1 MTDTAPDQT
10 AAATGDADADS
21 HKSTR
26 HTHNGNDRDREAAV
40 FARIEAFRRRRPR
53 LRDEVVTLAHGAGG
67 KASAALLD
75 AVFLPAFNPV
85 PDTDTDTD
93 ATKAATTR
101 PPLTDAAVLT
111 TDTGER
117 LAFSTDSYVVKPLR
131 FPGGSAGMLA
141 VHGTINDLAMMGAR
155 PVAISAAFVL
165 EEGLSIETL
174 REVVADMAEAAA
186 AAGVPVVTGDTK
198 VVDRGAADGMYITT
212 AGVGTIPQ
220 SRDLDARYVRPGDVV
235 LASGTMGDHGM
246 AVMLAR
252 GDLALEADIASDTA
266 PLHGLVEELLA
277 AAPGTRWLRDSTRGG
292 VGTVCNELAR
302 DANVTVV
309 LDEPLLPVRPEVAAA
324 CELLGIDPLYVAN
337 EGKLVA
343 IVPPDEADAA
353 LAAVREHR
361 SGRDAV
367 RIGEIRA
374 DPPGIVVLRTAM
386 GGTRIV
392 DMLVGDPLPRIC

>member
-1 MTDTAPDQT
+1 VRDTEADQAAPTRTAEAPDGSVR
-10 AAATGDADADS
+10 A
-21 HKSTR
+21 
-26 HTHNGNDRDREAAV
+26 REAAV

-53 LRDEVVTLAHGAGG
+53 LPDEVVTLAHGAGG
-67 KASAALLD
+67 KASAALIE
-75 AVFLPAFNPV
+75 AVFLPAFNPA
-85 PDTDTDTD
+85 PETASD
-93 ATKAATTR
+93 AETKARAKNVPNAR
-101 PPLTDAAVLT
+101 QPLTDAAVLGLP
-111 TDTGER
+111 TGER

-131 FPGGSAGMLA
+131 FPGGSAGTLA

-165 EEGLSIETL
+165 EEGLSIEIL
-174 REVVADMAEAAA
+174 REVVADMAEAAD
-186 AAGVPVVTGDTK
+186 AAGVAVVTGDTK
-198 VVDRGAADGMYITT
+198 VVDRGAADAMYITT
-212 AGVGTIPQ
+212 AGVGAIPPG
-220 SRDLDARYVRPGDVV
+220 RDLDARHVRPGDVV
-235 LASGTMGDHGM
+235 LASGTMGDHGT

-266 PLHGLVEELLA
+266 PLHGLVEDLLT

-292 VGTVCNELAR
+292 VATVCNELAR
-302 DANVTVV
+302 DANVAVV

-353 LAAVREHR
+353 LTALRAHRYGAA
-361 SGRDAV
+361 AV
-367 RIGEIRA
+367 RIGEIHPE
-374 DPPGIVVLRTAM
+374 PPGIVVLRTAM

>member
-1 MTDTAPDQT
+1 MTDTAPERT
-10 AAATGDADADS
+10 VATGNGDARLGRPNPKGGDA
-21 HKSTR
+21 
-26 HTHNGNDRDREAAV
+26 DRDREAAV

-53 LRDEVVTLAHGAGG
+53 LRDQVITLAHGAGG

-75 AVFLPAFNPV
+75 AVFLPAFDPA
-85 PDTDTDTD
+85 PDPDATTD
-93 ATKAATTR
+93 ATTETR
-101 PPLTDAAVLT
+101 SPLTDAAVLRLPS
-111 TDTGER
+111 GER
-117 LAFSTDSYVVKPLR
+117 LALSTDSYVVTPLR
-131 FPGGSAGMLA
+131 FPGGSAGTLA

-155 PVAISAAFVL
+155 PIAISAAFVL
-165 EEGLSIETL
+165 EEGLSIDVL

-212 AGVGTIPQ
+212 AGVGAVPAG
-220 SRDLDARYVRPGDVV
+220 RDLDARHVRPGDVV
-235 LASGTMGDHGM
+235 LASGTMGDHGT

-252 GDLALEADIASDTA
+252 GDLALEADIASDSA
-266 PLHGLVEELLA
+266 PLHGLVDDLLA
-277 AAPGTRWLRDSTRGG
+277 AAPATRWLRDSTRGG

-302 DANVTVV
+302 DANVAVV

-337 EGKLVA
+337 EGKLIA
-343 IVPPDEADAA
+343 IVPPEEADMA
-353 LAAVREHR
+353 LGALRAHPY
-361 SGRDAV
+361 GRDAA

-374 DPPGIVVLRTAM
+374 EPPGIVVLRTVM